1 MHNSDTEYKFVEQ
14 LKANELY
21 AEPREFVLSNELRP
35 GIQALATSL
44 DEGNFKKFQCAL
56 NKGANP
62 NGRNDHTGFTV
73 FEEVCKRSGS
83 AQFIS
88 ECLKND
94 ADGQMQNDNGMFPIH
109 FATSSRDPNN
119 IRALL
124 NNLMIDIDET
134 YQNRTPLHMLFEK
147 IDDSNWK
154 NDFECIKVLL
164 EKGADFNIPNAE
176 NRTPLG
182 VFVISSKNWKTNS
195 EFWRKEILEYCLKNA
210 RVDVDKSRNEEL
222 RKKIDEY
229 FPDTEIPSYTME
241 INRDV
246 LKSPLKP
253 DRDAKFDVDVK
264 LYKDKHKNDKR
275 AWEQEMR
282 ELVKTA
288 VKSGTL
294 ASVKK
299 LVEDGSVPDSAL
311 ELSALLGTCC
321 SYGNC
326 DILEYLLSKLGNTEN
341 DIEQINKQPL
351 LSLAIKEMKISKNKG
366 NCPFVQCVKC
376 LLADKRIKVDTADSK
391 GFSALHFA
399 VKYKFDEVV
408 DLLLEHSAYIGKQ
421 NMFKEMPICDIS
433 PETLE
438 TFLDSRLTTNEKRP
452 EDDDYEIKID
462 FSGLVPPKSE
472 QNSEPTI
479 TVNRSAD
486 EMLPIVYMSKSSD
499 LKHLLKHPVISSFVL
514 IKWQQLIRYFY
525 FNFLI
530 CTLLF
535 ISLTWYVVGWSR
547 PDAVDGYLK
556 KLLFWTALICTTYM
570 LVREILQ
577 MILYKMMYLKS
588 MANWTEMA
596 LILTSAAFLLGF
608 LKNEVISAVV
618 ILLSA
623 VEFTVLVGT
632 LPILSIST
640 HMVMLKTVS
649 KNFIK
654 CIVLYC
660 AILISFAM
668 CFYTSFNVS
677 TLENNQNKTNTNS
690 SAKIDNSSK
699 FNQFADIGT
708 SLLKT
713 LVMLT
718 GEFGAADITF
728 DSNSS
733 RYLIFVL
740 FIFFVPIVIF
750 NLINGL
756 AVSDIV
762 AIKAEAELI
771 GLSQKV
777 DVIYQTYLFENA
789 LKTLDIIGYLS
800 RNMLHIVKITPNTSN
815 EIHSSVSSNND
826 DVEGSHKKKLPFRC
840 CSLPSVYRMDGKILK
855 YAKEILSKRNRK
867 SKSMELRLTEIE
879 RGVQAILAHLK

>member
-1 MHNSDTEYKFVEQ
+1 MRTNNMHLSCCVDPQ
-14 LKANELY
+14 L
-21 AEPREFVLSNELRP
+21 
-35 GIQALATSL
+35 ALATSWQ
-44 DEGNFKKFQCAL
+44 ERNFESFQDAL
-56 NKGANP
+56 KKGANP
-62 NGRNDHTGFTV
+62 NYRNDHTGFTV

-88 ECLKND
+88 ECLKNVT
-94 ADGQMQNDNGMFPIH
+94 DGQMQNDNGMFPIH

-124 NNLMIDIDET
+124 NNSMIDSDKT

-147 IDDSNWK
+147 IDDSNWE
-154 NDFECIKVLL
+154 NDYECIKVLL

-182 VFVISSKNWKTNS
+182 VFVTSSKNWKTNA
-195 EFWRKEILEYCLKNA
+195 EFWRKEILVYCLKNA
-210 RVDVDKSRNEEL
+210 KVDVDMFRNEEL
-222 RKKIDEY
+222 RKKIEEY

-241 INRDV
+241 INMDV
-246 LKSPLKP
+246 LKSLLKP
-253 DRDAKFDVDVK
+253 YKDAKFDMGFK
-264 LYKDKHKNDKR
+264 LYKDKHRNKPR

-282 ELVKTA
+282 ELVKAA

-299 LVEDGSVPDSAL
+299 LVEDGSVPYSAL

-326 DILEYLLSKLGNTEN
+326 DILVYLLSKLGNTEN

-351 LSLAIKEMKISKNKG
+351 LSLAIKEINFSKNKG

-376 LLADKRIKVDTADSK
+376 LLVDKRIEVDTADSK

-433 PETLE
+433 PEALE

-452 EDDDYEIKID
+452 EDDDYEITIN
-462 FSGLVPPKSE
+462 FSCLVPPKSE
-472 QNSEPTI
+472 QN
-479 TVNRSAD
+479 SAD

-525 FNFLI
+525 FNFLM

-535 ISLTWYVVGWSR
+535 MSITWYVVGWYG
-547 PDAVDGYLK
+547 PDAVDSYLK

-577 MILYKMMYLKS
+577 MILHKMMYVKS

-596 LILTSAAFLLGF
+596 LILTSYTVLLGV
-608 LKNEVISAVV
+608 LKNEVIYAVV

-623 VEFTVLVGT
+623 VEFTLLVGT

-654 CIVLYC
+654 CLVLYG
-660 AILISFAM
+660 AILISFAI
-668 CFYTSFNVS
+668 CFYTLFNVS
-677 TLENNQNKTNTNS
+677 TVENDQENS
-690 SAKIDNSSK
+690 SVEIDNSSK
-699 FNQFADIGT
+699 FNNFADIGT

-718 GEFGAADITF
+718 GEFEAAEITF

-733 RYLIFVL
+733 RYLIFVI

-777 DVIYQTYLFENA
+777 NVIYQTYLYENA
-789 LKTLDIIGYLS
+789 LKTLDIKGYL
-800 RNMLHIVKITPNTSN
+800 
-815 EIHSSVSSNND
+815 
-826 DVEGSHKKKLPFRC
+826 
-840 CSLPSVYRMDGKILK
+840 
-855 YAKEILSKRNRK
+855 
-867 SKSMELRLTEIE
+867 
-879 RGVQAILAHLK
+879 

>member
-1 MHNSDTEYKFVEQ
+1 MTRVNDDIEMQ
-14 LKANELY
+14 
-21 AEPREFVLSNELRP
+21 
-35 GIQALATSL
+35 
-44 DEGNFKKFQCAL
+44 
-56 NKGANP
+56 
-62 NGRNDHTGFTV
+62 NGGLENV
-73 FEEVCKRSGS
+73 
-83 AQFIS
+83 
-88 ECLKND
+88 
-94 ADGQMQNDNGMFPIH
+94 ADGQMQNETGMLPIH
-109 FATSSRDPNN
+109 SAASSRDPNK
-119 IRALL
+119 IRELL
-124 NNLMIDIDET
+124 DNSTIDIDKT

-147 IDDSNWK
+147 IDNSNWE
-154 NDFECIKVLL
+154 NDYECIKVLL
-164 EKGADFNIPNAE
+164 EKGANFNIPNAE

-182 VFVISSKNWKTNS
+182 VFVISSKNWITKS
-195 EFWRKEILEYCLKNA
+195 EFWRKAILEHCLQNA
-210 RVDVDKSRNEEL
+210 KVDVNMFRNGEL
-222 RKKIDEY
+222 RKKIEEY

-241 INRDV
+241 INTV
-246 LKSPLKP
+246 VVTSLLKP
-253 DRDAKFDVDVK
+253 YRDAKFDVGVK
-264 LYKDKHKNDKR
+264 LYKDKHKNDNI
-275 AWEQEMR
+275 AWEQDMR
-282 ELVKTA
+282 ELVKAA
-288 VKSGTL
+288 VDSGTL

-299 LVEDGSVPDSAL
+299 LVEDGSVPYSAL

-326 DILEYLLSKLGNTEN
+326 DILEYLLSKLGRTEN

-351 LSLAIKEMKISKNKG
+351 LSLAIKEINFTKNKG

-376 LLADKRIKVDTADSK
+376 LLADDRIEVDTSDNK

-399 VKYKFDEVV
+399 VKYKLDEVV

-433 PETLE
+433 PEALE

-452 EDDDYEIKID
+452 EDDDYEITIN
-462 FSGLVPPKSE
+462 FSCLVPPKSE
-472 QNSEPTI
+472 QN
-479 TVNRSAD
+479 SAD

-525 FNFLI
+525 FNFFI
-530 CTLLF
+530 CTVLF
-535 ISLTWYVVGWSR
+535 ISLTWYVVGWCR

-577 MILYKMMYLKS
+577 MILHKMMYLKS

-596 LILTSAAFLLGF
+596 LILTSSTVLLGF

-623 VEFTVLVGT
+623 VEFTLLVGT

-654 CIVLYC
+654 CLVVYC

-668 CFYTSFNVS
+668 CFYTSFNMS
-677 TLENNQNKTNTNS
+677 TLENDQNKTNTNS
-690 SAKIDNSSK
+690 SAEIDNSSK
-699 FNQFADIGT
+699 FNNFADIGT

-718 GEFGAADITF
+718 GEFEAAEITF

-777 DVIYQTYLFENA
+777 NVIYQTYLYENA
-789 LKTLDIIGYLS
+789 LKTLDVRGYLS
-800 RNMLHIVKITPNTSN
+800 RNMLHNVKITPNTSN
-815 EIHSSVSSNND
+815 EIREIHSSLSSNKD
-826 DVEGSHKKKLPFRC
+826 DVEGSHKKKLLIRC

-855 YAKEILSKRNRK
+855 YVKEILSKRNKKINFIQPAQQQGAVMMVYGLDYNTANTDKLFNLSFLYGNVVRIK
-867 SKSMELRLTEIE
+867 F
-879 RGVQAILAHLK
+879 LKTKEGAAMI